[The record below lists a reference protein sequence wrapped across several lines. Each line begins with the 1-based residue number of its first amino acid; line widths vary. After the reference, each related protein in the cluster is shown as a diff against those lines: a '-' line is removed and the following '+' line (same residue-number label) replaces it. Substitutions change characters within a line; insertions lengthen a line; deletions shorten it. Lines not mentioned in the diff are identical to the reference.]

1 MNSFIGRN
9 GRRLVAVVALLV
21 PAAACQS
28 AHTVAPAL
36 PGQPYYAAKPGPA
49 PGVRLRSGDVI
60 EIKFAYAAQ
69 FDQTE
74 TVRPDGKIELPL
86 AGEVVVQG
94 KTPAQLREE
103 LMKRYSVQLKHPQL
117 AVIVRGLYERRVYVG
132 GEVKKPGPV
141 LMPGEMTALEAV
153 MDAGGLNRETAEAGN
168 IVVVRNIDGNMIGMS
183 VDLRGALKGEK
194 TTPFYLEPRD
204 IVYVPRTRIANL
216 DLWIEQH
223 LWKLLPPIGIGAT
236 VY

>member
-1 MNSFIGRN
+1 MNSFVGRI
-9 GRRLVAVVALLV
+9 GRRLVAVLALLV

-28 AHTVAPAL
+28 AHTVAPPL
-36 PGQPYYAAKPGPA
+36 PGPPYHAAKPGPA

-153 MDAGGLNRETAEAGN
+153 MDAGGFKRETAEAGN
-168 IVVVRNIDGNMIGMS
+168 VVVVRNIDGHMIGMTI
-183 VDLRGALKGEK
+183 DLRGALKGEK
-194 TTPFYLEPRD
+194 TTPFSLEPRD

-223 LWKLLPPIGIGAT
+223 LWKLLPPIGVGAT
-236 VY
+236 IY

>member
-1 MNSFIGRN
+1 MNSFLGRK
-9 GRRLVAVVALLV
+9 GRRLVAVLALLV

-28 AHTVAPAL
+28 ARTVAPAL
-36 PGQPYYAAKPGPA
+36 AGQPYHAAKPGPA

-86 AGEVVVQG
+86 AGEVVVEG

-117 AVIVRGLYERRVYVG
+117 AVVVRGLYERRVYVG
-132 GEVKKPGPV
+132 GEVKKPGSV

-153 MDAGGLNRETAEAGN
+153 MDAGGFNRQTAEAGN
-168 IVVVRNIDGNMIGMS
+168 VIVVRNIAGNMIGMS
-183 VDLRGALKGEK
+183 VDLKGALKGER
-194 TTPFYLEPRD
+194 TRPFFLEPRD
-204 IVYVPRTRIANL
+204 IVYVPRTHIADI
-216 DLWIEQH
+216 DLWVEQH

-236 VY
+236 IY